1 LRRSLAAVE
10 QEEQG
15 RTHGN
20 NQLYR

>member
-1 LRRSLAAVE
+1 LRRSLAVVE